1 MLFNTPLFIFAFLPI
16 VFSIYFIL
24 QAYVKNLN
32 LPKAWLVLSSLFFYG
47 FWSVKYLPLL
57 CSSIIF
63 NYFIALKIAQ
73 APLRTQRK
81 MLLIIGLSANILL
94 LGFFKYTDFF
104 LHNLNRVFN
113 SHIELLHLV
122 LPLAISFFT
131 LQQIA
136 YLLDTYKQ
144 CNVASNERE
153 RERERVKTL
162 PLY

>member
-16 VFSIYFIL
+16 VFFMYFIL
-24 QAYVKNLN
+24 QAYGKNPLF
-32 LPKAWLVLSSLFFYG
+32 PKLWLVLSSLFFYG
-47 FWSVKYLPLL
+47 FWGKKHLLLL
-57 CSSIIF
+57 CGSIVF
-63 NYFIALKIAQ
+63 NYFIALKITQ

-104 LHNLNRVFN
+104 LTNLNSVFN
-113 SHIELLHLV
+113 SHFELLHLV

-136 YLLDTYKQ
+136 YLMDTYKQ
-144 CNVASNERE
+144 YNLSDHERE